1 MDDRTARA
9 TGKEVLRELAKP
21 AVRKR
26 LDARERSARTTKAR
40 YFAPAREALIA
51 SATAVATAWG

>member
-21 AVRKR
+21 AVQKR
-26 LDARERSARTTKAR
+26 LDARERNARSTK
-40 YFAPAREALIA
+40 PATSRQRAKP
-51 SATAVATAWG
+51 